1 MALLDAIAG
10 CWSPSHG
17 ATGYLL
23 RDMTTRE
30 NHGRLIGWTSGQAW
44 VGTSKRLALE
54 SISPSYRYVDCGTMS
69 GLSLAYPF
77 TMTAWVYNA
86 QVSPDAAP
94 IAKTQASAGY
104 SGPII
109 WLNSSKI
116 NAYWAGGVRATG
128 ATNVTNV
135 AAWQMFGIC
144 WTGSTAKV
152 FLNGRLD
159 GSAATTVAPDATTS
173 ALSIMSYGAGTGR
186 AMWGQVS
193 ECAVWTR
200 ALADAEF
207 LELYRRDAGYLA
219 RELTQTTRM
228 RTYGFVPPS
237 FKAAWASRRSQIIG
251 GGLR

>member
-1 MALLDAIAG
+1 M
-10 CWSPSHG
+10 
-17 ATGYLL
+17 
-23 RDMTTRE
+23 
-30 NHGRLIGWTSGQAW
+30 
-44 VGTSKRLALE
+44 LE
-54 SISPSYRYVDCGTMS
+54 SVPSDYRYVDCGTMS

-86 QVSPDAAP
+86 VVSPDAAP
-94 IAKTQASAGY
+94 IAKTVNTGSGY
-104 SGPII
+104 QGPMI
-109 WLNSSKI
+109 WLSGSKI

-128 ATNVTNV
+128 ATNVTSV
-135 AAWQMFGIC
+135 ATWQMFGIC
-144 WTGSTAKV
+144 WTGNTAKV

-159 GSAATTVAPDATTS
+159 GSAATTTAPSGATAPLT
-173 ALSIMSYGAGTGR
+173 IMSYSAGTGR

-200 ALADAEF
+200 PLSDAEF

-219 RELTQTTRM
+219 RELTQTTRV

-237 FKAAWASRRSQIIG
+237 FKAAWALRRSQIIG

>member
-30 NHGRLIGWTSGQAW
+30 NHGRLIGWTGGQAW

-54 SISPSYRYVDCGTMS
+54 SVASNYRYVNCGTMS

-77 TMTAWVYNA
+77 SMTAWVYNA

-94 IAKTQASAGY
+94 IAKTLASGGF
-104 SGPII
+104 SGPMI

-159 GSAATTVAPDATTS
+159 GSAATTTAPSGATAPLT
-173 ALSIMSYGAGTGR
+173 IMSYSAGTGR

-219 RELTQTTRM
+219 RELTQTTRV
-228 RTYGFVPPS
+228 RTYGLCRRH
-237 FKAAWASRRSQIIG
+237 SRQR
-251 GGLR
+251 GL